1 MYVDDVRTPNAKK
14 TYTVSIYKSSNNTDI
29 GEVIVNGIAAI
40 TRKNNPTIYEIAIPS
55 ELNGGDSRAENPA
68 TITIHTSSGIAE
80 ISMKNSE
87 TGGYDVAH
95 GELIAKRMLDE
106 PDVSKVNKFE
116 FTIRSSSGS
125 VKQTYTL
132 YVYTDYED
140 TDVKSVSLNKTELTA
155 GASTDVDISL
165 FSVPDDR
172 IYTAVVNRRNP
183 VDLSIVPTGNMAK
196 VELTGFGIDGILVS
210 DNSHGY
216 VFENLALNSE
226 NDTVFNFR
234 IMSYDGKVVSDP
246 YQVIIKYVE
255 DSDVALKS
263 VVFDGVTA
271 EKADF
276 KSNTYLVRADSTV
289 TNGILTITA
298 ANEDAV
304 VKLGS
309 DKSTNGVLN
318 VSYNVTKNVS
328 KVDFTVTSK
337 DGKAEQTYTLYII
350 RSNTGEKEVYVNGT
364 KLTKTSGG
372 YTYEVPYGATAADI
386 KVVADSEVSKVQIGD
401 SEFKVSEN
409 TETVTLDSGKTTTV
423 KFKIYSYPYDDNSF
437 IAETITLVR
446 QDQSL
451 ALSNVMV
458 QSKSERDYTKLTPDK
473 YGNYK
478 TAIPS
483 TDDSASIV
491 IATRRSDSKLGL
503 IRVTDTGD
511 VVLGEDQ
518 GQLSVPDIA
527 NLGTVNKFYIVVSDG
542 TKTSRYELVIVKY
555 SNNTSVEKVIAERGT
570 EDEYV
575 AKDASCGGGSTILP
589 EDPDGSK
596 ASPYQIT
603 TAEELQAMSD
613 HLDAYYVLMNDIDLS
628 GTAWT
633 PDWYNFQTVYR

>member
-1 MYVDDVRTPNAKK
+1 M
-14 TYTVSIYKSSNNTDI
+14 
-29 GEVIVNGIAAI
+29 
-40 TRKNNPTIYEIAIPS
+40 
-55 ELNGGDSRAENPA
+55 
-68 TITIHTSSGIAE
+68 
-80 ISMKNSE
+80 
-87 TGGYDVAH
+87 
-95 GELIAKRMLDE
+95 
-106 PDVSKVNKFE
+106 
-116 FTIRSSSGS
+116 
-125 VKQTYTL
+125 
-132 YVYTDYED
+132 
-140 TDVKSVSLNKTELTA
+140 TELTA

-337 DGKAEQTYTLYII
+337 DGKAEQAYTLYII

-458 QSKSERDYTKLTPDK
+458 QSKSERDYTKLTR
-473 YGNYK
+473 
-478 TAIPS
+478 IS
-483 TDDSASIV
+483 TEI
-491 IATRRSDSKLGL
+491 
-503 IRVTDTGD
+503 IR
-511 VVLGEDQ
+511 
-518 GQLSVPDIA
+518 QLFRA
-527 NLGTVNKFYIVVSDG
+527 QMTV
-542 TKTSRYELVIVKY
+542 
-555 SNNTSVEKVIAERGT
+555 
-570 EDEYV
+570 
-575 AKDASCGGGSTILP
+575 
-589 EDPDGSK
+589 
-596 ASPYQIT
+596 
-603 TAEELQAMSD
+603 QA
-613 HLDAYYVLMNDIDLS
+613 L
-628 GTAWT
+628 
-633 PDWYNFQTVYR
+633 